1 MKNVK
6 IFILVAPQLQGM
18 VDTHPTQVVSRIT
31 YDQYDSWIS
40 ATYSIFDFQADYI
53 KAACELRKLLKY
65 KKDFRLNDRNN
76 VLRNRLSTLRQ
87 LIFGELF
94 APIFDAYDNAISA
107 KKSHKE
113 IAIEMRKYKDKFI
126 ELSKN
131 GCEYMLNK
139 SRIPTWKDM
148 TCLAWSND
156 IDKLCEKSSFSE
168 DDVNNLLLLKDVV
181 PDPLQNEHIKKHFQ
195 TALKNMFMFMSE
207 NDPGVELTKRV
218 MQLSKWVKELG
229 KQHEIDPMLHR
240 ANKKWQEKQKRQ
252 VIVASSGTS
261 VGAYP
266 STADVSLKAS
276 DRYPYWSNHSLPL
289 LVVCQ
294 HQLPDNLN

>member
-1 MKNVK
+1 MQTEIEKYTNGDDQLK
-6 IFILVAPQLQGM
+6 TKTLALIEHLIKEGYSLDEECQNLYPGCTQLQGM

-148 TCLAWSND
+148 TCLAWSN
-156 IDKLCEKSSFSE
+156 
-168 DDVNNLLLLKDVV
+168 V
-181 PDPLQNEHIKKHFQ
+181 
-195 TALKNMFMFMSE
+195 
-207 NDPGVELTKRV
+207 LTNCVRNHRSAK
-218 MQLSKWVKELG
+218 M
-229 KQHEIDPMLHR
+229 ML
-240 ANKKWQEKQKRQ
+240 
-252 VIVASSGTS
+252 II
-261 VGAYP
+261 
-266 STADVSLKAS
+266 
-276 DRYPYWSNHSLPL
+276 
-289 LVVCQ
+289 CFF
-294 HQLPDNLN
+294 